1 MSVMKNLKS
10 KFNISIKDIQKI
22 KKSFHSE
29 MKKGL
34 SGKKS
39 SLKMIPTHVE
49 NPKGTEKGKFL
60 ALDLGGTNFRVMS
73 LKLKGKRK
81 YSTSHVKKFSLTEK
95 HMKGKGKD
103 LFDFIASAIKNF
115 IKKEGMSEREKHN
128 VGFTFSFPVKKKSLS
143 SGILIKWTKGF
154 KASGVEGKDV
164 IKLLNEALSRKNL
177 LNTQIVAL
185 CNDTV
190 STLVAK
196 GYENRN
202 CDVGLIL
209 GTGTNACY
217 LEKVSNIKKYKG
229 RKTSSGS
236 MIVNMEWGGFDKL
249 AITSFD
255 KELDKTSI
263 NPGHQ
268 RLEKMVSG
276 MYLGRL
282 TGFVIKDLISKGV
295 IFAGKNTTFFRNPR
309 NLKSEYISEIQK
321 DKTKDLT
328 KISKLLK
335 RFKISYSQYSDRKVL
350 QDVCKMVVKRAAR
363 IAAAAIISVVT
374 KIDPKFSK
382 KHTIA
387 VDGSVYEKHADFKK
401 ELTKA
406 IKEFLGNKSRRI
418 TLSLVKDASGKGA
431 AVIAANG

>member
-1 MSVMKNLKS
+1 MV
-10 KFNISIKDIQKI
+10 
-22 KKSFHSE
+22 
-29 MKKGL
+29 
-34 SGKKS
+34 
-39 SLKMIPTHVE
+39 
-49 NPKGTEKGKFL
+49 
-60 ALDLGGTNFRVMS
+60 R
-73 LKLKGKRK
+73 
-81 YSTSHVKKFSLTEK
+81 
-95 HMKGKGKD
+95 
-103 LFDFIASAIKNF
+103 
-115 IKKEGMSEREKHN
+115 
-128 VGFTFSFPVKKKSLS
+128 
-143 SGILIKWTKGF
+143 
-154 KASGVEGKDV
+154 
-164 IKLLNEALSRKNL
+164 EALSRKNL